1 MKIRNEDLISR
12 SNPLVSAKG
21 PDATLKETLLAA
33 SERVGQRFSGQPDS
47 EAAIRTSLASLFNS
61 LDLWSQ
67 AESEARRALSLH
79 ESAGTGAAKQA
90 LQART
95 TLVRILSRTGQ
106 SEAAKAELDRLDK
119 QLAGATDEQSRF
131 WRSSAR
137 STYLMMRGEFIDAA
151 PQLNAAITA
160 LRKFEP
166 GNTTLLDS
174 LRFDLIACYALAS
187 KHAEAIAESQALIA
201 EAGQRKEDAALVVA
215 SAKLA
220 VARAYPKQHD
230 KAEALLLEAQ
240 AVIVARLGENHSR
253 NIQVLGELLNIAFR
267 QGDWQKAQRYA

>member
-1 MKIRNEDLISR
+1 MPNYRCKDIVTGNPDALCVPAIPAAAIRLSALTELQLSR

-137 STYLMMRGEFIDAA
+137 STYLMMRGE
-151 PQLNAAITA
+151 LLM
-160 LRKFEP
+160 LRH
-166 GNTTLLDS
+166 N
-174 LRFDLIACYALAS
+174 
-187 KHAEAIAESQALIA
+187 
-201 EAGQRKEDAALVVA
+201 
-215 SAKLA
+215 
-220 VARAYPKQHD
+220 
-230 KAEALLLEAQ
+230 
-240 AVIVARLGENHSR
+240 
-253 NIQVLGELLNIAFR
+253 
-267 QGDWQKAQRYA
+267 